1 MALSTEEVRHIASL
15 ARLQLEP
22 EEEARLAGELSAILD
37 YVRQLEELDVA
48 GVEPMTHALAGEGTP
63 LREDEVKESLSPQQ
77 ALANAPAREGTC
89 FRVPRIIE

>member
-1 MALSTEEVRHIASL
+1 VALSTEEVRHIASL
-15 ARLQLEP
+15 ARLRLRP

-37 YVRQLEELDVA
+37 YVRQLEDLDVA

-63 LREDEVKESLSPQQ
+63 LREDEVKESLPPEK

>member
-1 MALSTEEVRHIASL
+1 VALSTEEVRHIASL